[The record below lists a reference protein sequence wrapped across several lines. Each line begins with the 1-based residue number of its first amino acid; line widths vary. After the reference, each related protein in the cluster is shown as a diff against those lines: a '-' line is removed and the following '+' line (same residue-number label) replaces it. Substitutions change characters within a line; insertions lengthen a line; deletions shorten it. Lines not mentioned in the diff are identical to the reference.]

1 LNSLYR
7 NAEEPQRTV
16 QGNPMTSSDNKQA
29 VVNAYASMAAGN
41 PAPYLD
47 LLSDDVSITMFGDH
61 RFARTFKGKDDISKK
76 LFGPIREIL
85 DGTIRMNV
93 ANVVAENDTVVV
105 EARGDART
113 RDGRSYK
120 NVYCFV
126 LKLANGKI
134 IESREYMDTQLVK
147 ATFG

>member
-1 LNSLYR
+1 VNS
-7 NAEEPQRTV
+7 A
-16 QGNPMTSSDNKQA
+16 DNKRA

-41 PAPYLD
+41 PAPYLE

-61 RFARTFKGKDDISKK
+61 RFARTFRGKRDIYDN
-76 LFGPIREIL
+76 LFGPIREVL

-93 ANVVAENDTVVV
+93 THAHAEDDTVVV
-105 EARGDART
+105 EARGEAQT
-113 RDGRSYK
+113 RDGRGYRNS
-120 NVYCFV
+120 YCFV
-126 LKLANGKI
+126 FKFENGKI

>member
-1 LNSLYR
+1 MN
-7 NAEEPQRTV
+7 
-16 QGNPMTSSDNKQA
+16 SSDNKQA

-61 RFARTFKGKDDISKK
+61 RFARTFKGKIDIYDN
-76 LFGPIREIL
+76 LIGPIREVL
-85 DGTIRMNV
+85 DGSIRMNV
-93 ANVVAENDTVVV
+93 THVAAENDTVIV
-105 EARGDART
+105 EALGEART
-113 RDGRSYK
+113 KDGRNYK
-120 NVYCFV
+120 NSYCFV

-134 IESREYMDTQLVK
+134 TESREYMDTQLVK

>member
-1 LNSLYR
+1 MNS
-7 NAEEPQRTV
+7 T
-16 QGNPMTSSDNKQA
+16 DNKQA

-61 RFARTFKGKDDISKK
+61 RFARTFKGKDDIYGN
-76 LFGPIREIL
+76 LFGPIREVL
-85 DGTIRMNV
+85 DGTIRMQVRNV
-93 ANVVAENDTVVV
+93 AAENDLVVV
-105 EARGDART
+105 EAQGDART
-113 RDGRSYK
+113 KDGRNYK
-120 NVYCFV
+120 NTYCFV
-126 LKLANGKI
+126 FRFESGKI

>member
-1 LNSLYR
+1 
-7 NAEEPQRTV
+7 
-16 QGNPMTSSDNKQA
+16 MTSSDNKQA

-61 RFARTFKGKDDISKK
+61 RFARTFRGKDDSYKN